1 MLNVQWETSTLSFKK
16 NLRKDENDMDNSYK
30 RLEKSSTNRMICG
43 VCGGIGNYFNIDPT
57 IIRLLMVIFGCT
69 GTGIVAYFIAAI
81 VIPNE
86 GEGR

>member
-16 NLRKDENDMDNSYK
+16 NLRKDENEMDNSYK

>member
-43 VCGGIGNYFNIDPT
+43 VIGNYFNIDPT